1 MDKFG
6 KIRRH
11 HWKERY
17 KINKIAKFES
27 DLLKTY
33 EDIALQT
40 FVWWGAGG
48 GGKFVPLFPHTNVC
62 NFSTLRRYIFI
73 SFQQVTFKF
82 GNFPN
87 FKALFSV
94 VSTDFSKRVHVKI
107 WLEKI
112 VLMREPYKQSEGELT
127 EDN

>member
-33 EDIALQT
+33 EDIAPQT
-40 FVWWGAGG
+40 FVWWG
-48 GGKFVPLFPHTNVC
+48 GGKFVPLFPHTNVR

>member
-33 EDIALQT
+33 EDIAPQT
-40 FVWWGAGG
+40 FVWWGVGG
-48 GGKFVPLFPHTNVC
+48 GQVC
-62 NFSTLRRYIFI
+62 GGPPPPPPRWC
-73 SFQQVTFKF
+73 
-82 GNFPN
+82 PP
-87 FKALFSV
+87 ALPP
-94 VSTDFSKRVHVKI
+94 
-107 WLEKI
+107 
-112 VLMREPYKQSEGELT
+112 PYKRL
-127 EDN
+127 